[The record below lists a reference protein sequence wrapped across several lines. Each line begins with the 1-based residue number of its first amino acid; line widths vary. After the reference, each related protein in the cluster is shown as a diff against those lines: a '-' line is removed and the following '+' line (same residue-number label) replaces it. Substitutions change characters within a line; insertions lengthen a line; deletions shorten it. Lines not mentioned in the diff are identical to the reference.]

1 MLAWKALTALPW
13 GTILKRA
20 TVVIAAADALR
31 AHSRLRGEAP
41 SSGDVGALQKR
52 VSELEQ
58 HQRANAE
65 LAKQLAEQTSA
76 LAVAARETAV
86 RTRQAFVLALAG
98 CVLALVAILIAW
110 LR

>member
-13 GTILKRA
+13 ATILKRA

-31 AHSRLRGEAP
+31 AHSRARTEGQSKGDLEALR
-41 SSGDVGALQKR
+41 QR
-52 VSELEQ
+52 VNELEQ

-65 LAKQLAEQTSA
+65 LAKQLADQTSA

-86 RTRQAFVLALAG
+86 RTRQAFILALVG
-98 CVLALVAILIAW
+98 CVLALVALLIGW

>member
-13 GTILKRA
+13 ATILKRA

-31 AHSRLRGEAP
+31 AHSRQRGDAQASNDLDALRK
-41 SSGDVGALQKR
+41 L

-86 RTRQAFVLALAG
+86 RTRQAFILALVG

>member
-31 AHSRLRGEAP
+31 AHSRVRAESQ
-41 SSGDVGALQKR
+41 SSGDLDALRKR

-65 LAKQLAEQTSA
+65 LAKQLADQTSA

-86 RTRQAFVLALAG
+86 RTRQAFILALVG
-98 CVLALVAILIAW
+98 CVLGLVAILIGW

>member
-1 MLAWKALTALPW
+1 MLGWKALSALPW

-31 AHSRLRGEAP
+31 AHSRLRGE
-41 SSGDVGALQKR
+41 SQSTGDLEALRKR
-52 VSELEQ
+52 VTELEQ

-65 LAKQLAEQTSA
+65 LAKQLADQTSA

-110 LR
+110 LA

>member
-13 GTILKRA
+13 ATILKRA

-31 AHSRLRGEAP
+31 AHSRQRADAQSSNDLDALRK
-41 SSGDVGALQKR
+41 L

-86 RTRQAFVLALAG
+86 RTRQAFILALVG

>member
-1 MLAWKALTALPW
+1 MLGWKALSALPW

-31 AHSRLRGEAP
+31 AHSRLRGENQ
-41 SSGDVGALQKR
+41 STGDLEALRKH
-52 VSELEQ
+52 VTELEQ

-65 LAKQLAEQTSA
+65 LAKQLADQTSA

-110 LR
+110 LA